1 MRAPIEKHQ
10 MQILEQPNCE
20 EFQRFLKS
28 VLLYLA
34 IFIQAC
40 SDISITNKAEVYI
53 FLEYAVIF
61 SYLKFFDR
69 QFKVNIN
76 KYKTFKAVFCHQ
88 QHYISLMATK
98 GKILG
103 IEGSI
108 PGLNHNKYLFY
119 QANYIHT
126 SKLDGSRGLQKNRLG
141 ELTCTINL
149 MFVYLF

>member
-61 SYLKFFDR
+61 SYLKFFDQ
-69 QFKVNIN
+69 QFKVNTN
-76 KYKTFKAVFCHQ
+76 KSKTFKTVFCHQ
-88 QHYISLMATK
+88 QHYISLMAVK
-98 GKILG
+98 GKILETG
-103 IEGSI
+103 GSI
-108 PGLNHNKYLFY
+108 PGLNHNKIPFLS
-119 QANYIHT
+119 
-126 SKLDGSRGLQKNRLG
+126 SKLHPHIKIRCFERLVG
-141 ELTCTINL
+141 KQAW
-149 MFVYLF
+149 